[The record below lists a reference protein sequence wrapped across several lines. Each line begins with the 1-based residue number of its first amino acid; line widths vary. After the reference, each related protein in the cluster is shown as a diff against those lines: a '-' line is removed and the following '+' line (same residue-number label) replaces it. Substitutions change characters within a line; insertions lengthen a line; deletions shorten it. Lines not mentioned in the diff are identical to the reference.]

1 VPKLHP
7 VDPEKSTSAALPFN
21 TDSDIPQVSRVF
33 VCASSS
39 QRALALSKD
48 LSWDPLYQTWYTHLE
63 HPLLLQQLDAFGLRP
78 CSPRTLVELNA
89 AVVALSLGVRDPD
102 LIVSLSSDHY
112 VGQLR
117 SKPISFFV
125 SAVLYDPIYNVYL
138 RTLMRHVRQAFNSSS
153 AYEPRVVNRN
163 LIQRFG
169 FEDVPVA
176 FPEQP
181 DPPTTDEEAGTDS
194 DDDRVDSN
202 LAHDV
207 AATLRDLEAQRRAP
221 ENDVASPPEYQ
232 VAQREEQPRRFIFK
246 RGNDTAAVQTSSN
259 REPDLHSPTTAS
271 VGLDDLRSLVVRLEN
286 RLETQTLTCSELTY
300 EARRRTEQLMEQTV
314 VAKCL
319 LYSAASRAN
328 RTVQAT
334 LDASIRYRLRL
345 ERDVPEIAQL
355 FAKMH
360 EPPYLEALR
369 RIADSEQWK
378 RDDLHDEMCSALAIG
393 RNGPEVNHTDSH
405 PSAKAATHLGS
416 TVRR

>member
-1 VPKLHP
+1 MDPCPPPAVPASASQSAPLATRDTIAAEDQAVPKLHP

-48 LSWDPLYQTWYTHLE
+48 LSWDPLYRTWYTHLE

-194 DDDRVDSN
+194 DGDRVDSN

-246 RGNDTAAVQTSSN
+246 RGNDTAAVQTS
-259 REPDLHSPTTAS
+259 
-271 VGLDDLRSLVVRLEN
+271 
-286 RLETQTLTCSELTY
+286 
-300 EARRRTEQLMEQTV
+300 
-314 VAKCL
+314 
-319 LYSAASRAN
+319 
-328 RTVQAT
+328 
-334 LDASIRYRLRL
+334 
-345 ERDVPEIAQL
+345 
-355 FAKMH
+355 
-360 EPPYLEALR
+360 
-369 RIADSEQWK
+369 
-378 RDDLHDEMCSALAIG
+378 
-393 RNGPEVNHTDSH
+393 
-405 PSAKAATHLGS
+405 
-416 TVRR
+416 